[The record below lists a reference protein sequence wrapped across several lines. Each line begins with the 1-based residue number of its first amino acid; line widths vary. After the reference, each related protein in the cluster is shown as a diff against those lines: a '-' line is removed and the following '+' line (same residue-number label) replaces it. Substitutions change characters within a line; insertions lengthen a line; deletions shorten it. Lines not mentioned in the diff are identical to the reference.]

1 MEMRNVTKKWLT
13 AEETV
18 AVEMLPAGPL
28 AGLPGKEPPPG
39 GSIDDLGDAAMDP
52 PGPSKSGEGAGA
64 YIISLGRVSG
74 GARRGANCCG
84 PGHRG

>member
-1 MEMRNVTKKWLT
+1 M
-13 AEETV
+13 

-39 GSIDDLGDAAMDP
+39 GITNDPGEAAMD

-64 YIISLGRVSG
+64 YIRSLGTVSG
-74 GARRGANCCG
+74 GARSGANC
-84 PGHRG
+84 